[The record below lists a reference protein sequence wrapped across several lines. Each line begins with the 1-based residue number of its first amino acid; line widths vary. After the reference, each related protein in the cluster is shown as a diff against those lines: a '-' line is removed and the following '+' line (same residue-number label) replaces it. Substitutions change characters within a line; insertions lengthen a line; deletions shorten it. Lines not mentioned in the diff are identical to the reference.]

1 MSRLRRLWFILL
13 ALMVVGGHV
22 AMLTSDR
29 MPFDVALRLT
39 LVNAAIWAVLLLP
52 LLLFA
57 LLRR

>member
-1 MSRLRRLWFILL
+1 MSSLRRLWFIVL
-13 ALMVVGGHV
+13 ALMVVGGHI